1 MTHLLLIVVP
11 SGVPGLLD
19 QHHPSVEAQRGA
31 QEQGHRRVH
40 RPPGQGRRED
50 GALPNAPAQRQL
62 PGARVRG
69 CAGGTC
75 RAGASGGM
83 GRAGSIG
90 ASPLPACSF
99 TLSFFSSF
107 SFPIPCV
114 LSYRTPSRPPRHTQR
129 ASCRNFFHR
138 VLFLSAQTSQFPS
151 PPIRPPGRPQ
161 FFWQTKNDELRL
173 NIFGADMDHCIEA
186 AIPGD
191 GFKTPQQLM
200 FYGCHGITPTP
211 TPTPPCPAPYP
222 LHSPMDLPPCAQ
234 AKA

>member
-173 NIFGADMDHCIEA
+173 NIFGADMDHCTSLSSSIST
-186 AIPGD
+186 IL
-191 GFKTPQQLM
+191 TVLSWI
-200 FYGCHGITPTP
+200 CVGIHRCGA
-211 TPTPPCPAPYP
+211 PP
-222 LHSPMDLPPCAQ
+222 SPVLA
-234 AKA
+234 